1 MEVLI
6 KYRFWPQ
13 IPVSDLIDLRWGLG
27 VWISNKLAKDA
38 SVVVLGNHTLR
49 TAAFKCIKLTVC

>member
-13 IPVSDLIDLRWGLG
+13 IPVSDLIDLGCGLG
-27 VWISNKLAKDA
+27 IWISDKLPKDA

-49 TAAFKCIKLTVC
+49 TAAFKCIKLTVG